1 MRLFKKRNLEL
12 ENWMLT
18 HFEWDYVSSDELVK
32 LGYSFAKDEFYGAHT
47 AGKILNAEAVGL
59 FKKICSQIGVSYY
72 DVEKLFK
79 KQNQDFFKL
88 TKHLMQDSQKHHSD
102 EGRVYAKMFY
112 SLIVPKQTN
121 AEKLLNKFRKLS
133 PEEQLVFFQNK
144 KAIDSVKLS
153 MAFLSPQTNIYKK
166 RKHLSP

>member
-72 DVEKLFK
+72 EMLKNYLKNKTRTFSINK
-79 KQNQDFFKL
+79 TF
-88 TKHLMQDSQKHHSD
+88 
-102 EGRVYAKMFY
+102 
-112 SLIVPKQTN
+112 N
-121 AEKLLNKFRKLS
+121 AG
-133 PEEQLVFFQNK
+133 
-144 KAIDSVKLS
+144 
-153 MAFLSPQTNIYKK
+153 
-166 RKHLSP
+166 